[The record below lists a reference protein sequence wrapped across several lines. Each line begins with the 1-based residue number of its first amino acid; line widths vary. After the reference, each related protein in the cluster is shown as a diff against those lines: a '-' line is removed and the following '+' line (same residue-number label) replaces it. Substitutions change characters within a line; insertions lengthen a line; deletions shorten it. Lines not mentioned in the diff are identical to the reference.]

1 MGLLDGLSSLAGG
14 DSAGGMSGMLEHLA
28 ANGLADHVASWTG
41 DGQNLPVSS
50 DQLRAALGSQQVQQ
64 MAAAAGQPAEDF
76 LQQLSDHLSNNGA
89 AAPAA
94 DPSESGS

>member
-14 DSAGGMSGMLEHLA
+14 DNAAGMGGVLEHLA

-41 DGQNLPVSS
+41 DGQNLPVSG
-50 DQLRAALGSQQVQQ
+50 DQLRDALGSDKVQQ
-64 MAAAAGQPAEDF
+64 MASAAGQPAEDF

-89 AAPAA
+89 AAPSA
-94 DPSESGS
+94 DS